1 MRIYLDNCCYNRPF
15 DDQTQERIH
24 IESEAILAI
33 LQRSQEGIYTIIG
46 SDILELEINQS
57 NDLIKRQRVSNL
69 YSVASEIVK
78 YSDDI
83 ASAAKNIMSVSNI
96 KLFDSL
102 HIASAQAGNA
112 DVFLTTDDKL
122 EKMSSKLML
131 SMRILNP
138 LKFLMEDFLYD

>member
-1 MRIYLDNCCYNRPF
+1 
-15 DDQTQERIH
+15 
-24 IESEAILAI
+24 
-33 LQRSQEGIYTIIG
+33 
-46 SDILELEINQS
+46 
-57 NDLIKRQRVSNL
+57 
-69 YSVASEIVK
+69 
-78 YSDDI
+78 
-83 ASAAKNIMSVSNI
+83 MSVSSI

-138 LKFLMEDFLYD
+138 LKFLTEEFLYD